1 MKVQESP
8 TVNEIEIV
16 NIGGIFLLC
25 SEGGDCGKG
34 TLNV

>member
-8 TVNEIEIV
+8 MVNEIEIV
-16 NIGGIFLLC
+16 NIGGI
-25 SEGGDCGKG
+25 SSKGGGCGKG